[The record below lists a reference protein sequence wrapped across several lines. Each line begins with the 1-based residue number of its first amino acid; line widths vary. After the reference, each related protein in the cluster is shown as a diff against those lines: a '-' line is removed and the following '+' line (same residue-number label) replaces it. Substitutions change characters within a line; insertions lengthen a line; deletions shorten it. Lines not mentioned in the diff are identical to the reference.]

1 MRKLRD
7 EQRGIIFIAIILAI
21 LSSVVLFFT
30 FALKTD
36 NVEEIIQKEKL
47 VRLLLVVEEDEGNE
61 LFSTVI
67 IYDRGGWSIL
77 CRLPDG

>member
-7 EQRGIIFIAIILAI
+7 EQKGLIFIGIILFI

-36 NVEEIIQKEKL
+36 NVEEIIQSEKL
-47 VRLLLVVEEDEGNE
+47 VHLLLVVEEDDGTE
-61 LFSTVI
+61 LF
-67 IYDRGGWSIL
+67 YIL
-77 CRLPDG
+77 KTL